1 MTDKDEAFL
10 SRWSRRKSSPN
21 EELEQENQQSTDD
34 VKPAPIAED
43 ISDPDESEAPLWQQ
57 DDVDDDIKQQALAA
71 LFKQPEFND
80 VDHMNEYDEDFTKF
94 SGLGDVVTQEMK
106 RMLRLAEEKTRPE
119 PEIEAE
125 KQQDIA
131 DSQAEESDD
140 NEQDNEED
148 RLA

>member
-1 MTDKDEAFL
+1 MTDKEEGFL
-10 SRWSRRKSSPN
+10 SRWSRRKNSP
-21 EELEQENQQSTDD
+21 EDALEQENQQSADD
-34 VKPAPIAED
+34 LSSSPVSED
-43 ISDPDESEAPLWQQ
+43 ISDADQSETPLWQQ
-57 DDVDDDIKQQALAA
+57 DDVDEDIKQQALAA

-80 VDHMNEYDEDFTKF
+80 VDHMNEYDEDFTQF
-94 SGLGDVVTQEMK
+94 SGLGDIVTQEMK

-119 PEIEAE
+119 LTEE

-131 DSQAEESDD
+131 NSQAEESDD

>member
-10 SRWSRRKSSPN
+10 SRWSRRKNSPN
-21 EELEQENQQSTDD
+21 DELEQEDQQSTDD
-34 VKPAPIAED
+34 VKSASITED
-43 ISDPDESEAPLWQQ
+43 ISDSNESESPVWQQ

-106 RMLRLAEEKTRPE
+106 RMLRLAEEKTRPDLTE
-119 PEIEAE
+119 E

-131 DSQAEESDD
+131 DSKTEESDD
-140 NEQDNEED
+140 NEQDNEEGK
-148 RLA
+148 LA

>member
-1 MTDKDEAFL
+1 MTDNDTNFI
-10 SRWSRRKSSPN
+10 SRWSRRKITPEDN
-21 EELEQENQQSTDD
+21 KQEERQGAVIPDSVENDD
-34 VKPAPIAED
+34 GKARD
-43 ISDPDESEAPLWQQ
+43 SELPLWQQ
-57 DDVDDDIKQQALAA
+57 DNVDADIKQQALSA

-80 VDHMNEYDEDFTKF
+80 VDNLNEYDEDFTSF
-94 SGLGDVVTQEMK
+94 SGLGDIVTQEMK